1 MPRAAC
7 RPGQI
12 TAEGKT
18 YRIDGGPAIVDFQS
32 FLTNLDT
39 AVGQVVASD
48 AAFRSFANAVLDSA
62 TSDADDIAELR
73 KEGDLLHL
81 RYHTVMTPAFP
92 AAAWGP
98 APLYGGCMLLIRL
111 T

>member
-32 FLTNLDT
+32 FLTDLDT
-39 AVGQVVASD
+39 AVGQVVAG
-48 AAFRSFANAVLDSA
+48 AAPFRSFANAVLDSA
-62 TSDADDIAELR
+62 TPDAAEIAELR
-73 KEGDLLHL
+73 QEVDLLHL
-81 RYHTVMTPAFP
+81 RYPTLTPPALP
-92 AAAWGP
+92 AAPCEPRRPDA
-98 APLYGGCMLLIRL
+98 
-111 T
+111 